1 MKSKSSSA
9 QAAPLPDLHFQLT
22 PAHCRVAWTLLGR
35 ETTLSRSLEQSTQ
48 LVQWAWRLARLLP
61 LIAFAPFA
69 FAQDEAKS
77 AAESPPTAPDDMAEG
92 NLADAAAR
100 DWLDQ
105 AHLLELPDAAALIVP
120 SRLTAPPLGSC
131 KPLSA
136 EDDWVSSARKRSDG
150 RYVVSRGG
158 TEQVLTLD
166 PTLQDKL
173 QQILQSYQTPYG
185 AVVAMEPSTGRVLAM
200 AEHSAQEPRLRGL
213 TTRAVF
219 PAASIFKIVTAS
231 ALLESGVQP
240 DSPECFHGGKRR
252 ISEKLLVDSSR
263 DQRCYSLTTALAMS
277 ANAVFAKLTFKHLS
291 SDQLEAAAESFHFNR
306 PLEFVVPTD
315 TSLASIPSDPL
326 GLASAGSGF
335 GDVYLS
341 PLHGAAIAASIANQG
356 RWCAPILIDGEP
368 LSTSEAEQVVSEPIA
383 RQLADMLEE
392 TITSGTARRTFRERG
407 FRVQGAVGKTGSLA
421 DRNPYRDY
429 SWFVGFAPKENP
441 SVAVAAVIVNT
452 ARWRI
457 RATWLGREAMRL
469 YLEAK
474 NSLANRP

>member
-1 MKSKSSSA
+1 VVA
-9 QAAPLPDLHFQLT
+9 VAPL
-22 PAHCRVAWTLLGR
+22 
-35 ETTLSRSLEQSTQ
+35 
-48 LVQWAWRLARLLP
+48 
-61 LIAFAPFA
+61 A
-69 FAQDEAKS
+69 FAQDGLKS
-77 AAESPPTAPDDMAEG
+77 AAQNSSAAADGVAEG

-100 DWLDQ
+100 DWLDE
-105 AHLLELPDAAALIVP
+105 AHLLEQPDPDAWIVP
-120 SRLTAPPLGSC
+120 SRLTAPPLASC

-136 EDDWVSSARKRSDG
+136 EDDWISSARKRSDG
-150 RYVVSRGG
+150 RYVVSRDG
-158 TEQVLTLD
+158 TEQLLTLD
-166 PTLQDKL
+166 PILQDKL
-173 QQILQSYQTPYG
+173 QQILQTYQTPYG

-200 AEHSAQEPRLRGL
+200 AEHSAQDPRLRGL

-231 ALLESGVQP
+231 ALLESGIQP

-263 DQRCYSLTTALAMS
+263 DQRCYSLSTALAMS

-291 SDQLEAAAESFHFNR
+291 SEQLEAAAESFHFNR
-306 PLEFVVPTD
+306 PLDFVVPTD
-315 TSLASIPSDPL
+315 ISLAAIPSDPL

-341 PLHGAAIAASIANQG
+341 PLHGAVIAATIANQG
-356 RWCAPILIDGEP
+356 RWRAPILIDGEP
-368 LSTSEAEQVVSEPIA
+368 PSSSQSEQVVAEPIA
-383 RQLADMLEE
+383 RQLADMLQE

-407 FRVQGAVGKTGSLA
+407 FRVLGAVGKTCSLA

-429 SWFVGFAPKENP
+429 TWFVGFAPKESP
-441 SVAVAAVIVNT
+441 EVAVAAVIVNT

-457 RATWLGREAMRL
+457 RATWLGREAMRI

-474 NSLANRP
+474 NSLVNGR